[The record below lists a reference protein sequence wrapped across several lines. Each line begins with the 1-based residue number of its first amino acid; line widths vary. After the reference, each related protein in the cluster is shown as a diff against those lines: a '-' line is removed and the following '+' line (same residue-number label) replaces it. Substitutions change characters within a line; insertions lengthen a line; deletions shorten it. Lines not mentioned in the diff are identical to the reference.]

1 MNADRI
7 IGNVGVLDLR
17 RATPDSVK
25 GIARIHSVGT
35 LVFSRETASLLSLID
50 LRYVGST
57 REISSDVDLQ
67 VINGQVVFN
76 KDFFESRSRPAY
88 LLLNGHVRVSPDV
101 ETGDIE
107 AGLTG
112 LLLNGHI
119 LCPDHLVGAV
129 HSKIVEMNGHLL
141 GYPPES
147 RLAMSRITLDES
159 FLEALADGST
169 LTVAGRLSVPRV
181 ISNDLIRL
189 KLASLRLTGR
199 LRCHEENAATLLG
212 LLSDEAGQVT
222 THVIRAGFELV
233 ESSLMID
240 QTFLISQPPRKIYC
254 MDLVQVDAGV
264 GGADL
269 DGAIDTLATEDLLV
283 CPASLRDVVA
293 RKCNPLETRAIYH
306 EGPLW
311 LVDGEATLTS
321 SRLDY
326 LKVGTTLVV
335 TGELAID
342 ADVDPARLYEGFDRV
357 HNLGEISC
365 NADQRA
371 ALEARLGIGDGESTD
386 PSDARP
392 VGEHI
397 GYLTL

>member
-35 LVFSRETASLLSLID
+35 LIFSRETASLLSLID
-50 LRYVGST
+50 LRDVGST

-67 VINGQVVFN
+67 VINGHVVFN
-76 KDFFESRSRPAY
+76 NDFFKSRSRPAY

-119 LCPDHLVGAV
+119 LCPDHLVGAIQ
-129 HSKIVEMNGHLL
+129 SKIVEMNGHLL

-147 RLAMSRITLDES
+147 RLAMGRVTLDES

-169 LTVAGRLSVPRV
+169 LTMAGRLRVPRV

-199 LRCHEENAATLLG
+199 LRCHEENASTLLG

-222 THVIRAGFELV
+222 THVIPAGFELV
-233 ESSLMID
+233 ESPLAIDRSL
-240 QTFLISQPPRKIYC
+240 LASEPPRKIHC
-254 MDLVQVDAGV
+254 TDLIQVDAGV
-264 GGADL
+264 DGADL
-269 DGAIDTLATEDLLV
+269 DRAIDALATQDLLL

-293 RKCNPLETRAIYH
+293 RKCDPLETRAIYH

-311 LVDGEATLTS
+311 LVEGEATLTS

-326 LKVGTTLVV
+326 IETGTTVVV

-342 ADVDPARLYEGFDRV
+342 GDVDPARLYESFDRV

-365 NADQRA
+365 TADQRS
-371 ALEARLGIGDGESTD
+371 ALEAGLGIGDGEFTAT
-386 PSDARP
+386 SDVRP
-392 VGEHI
+392 AGGNI